1 MGMGF
6 ARNPVAMKKVIL
18 ILIVGLLLSGCSEE
32 NSKTK
37 KIKKTELVGYVDK
50 NLFSK
55 LLELQI
61 NNEIIKKDTTI
72 NEFAKIVSEPFI
84 SNMYS
89 LIGGTA
95 FACVII
101 DKAEKKMSI
110 EVLDLMQK
118 SREVRKIKCE
128 IFENLYN
135 NYDKKFREIANTKK
149 IPPYYYFRYYN
160 PNDDAAKL
168 IGLFDAKD
176 QCLILA
182 KKFQQDLEYLI
193 SECEYFIGKE

>member
-18 ILIVGLLLSGCSEE
+18 ILILGLLLSGCSEE
-32 NSKTK
+32 NSKTAE
-37 KIKKTELVGYVDK
+37 IKKTELVSYVDK

-149 IPPYYYFRYYN
+149 IPPYYYFR
-160 PNDDAAKL
+160 
-168 IGLFDAKD
+168 
-176 QCLILA
+176 
-182 KKFQQDLEYLI
+182 
-193 SECEYFIGKE
+193 